1 MIILRDCAVI
11 GFFLLVSRLRFV
23 SGLEAI
29 GIFRE
34 AYANG
39 SLLLKIMGCCSMP
52 LRERTFGPFLSI
64 MNRSMIVG
72 SRPRF
77 TNFHVWQSRF

>member
-34 AYANG
+34 A
-39 SLLLKIMGCCSMP
+39 
-52 LRERTFGPFLSI
+52 
-64 MNRSMIVG
+64 
-72 SRPRF
+72 
-77 TNFHVWQSRF
+77 